1 MFLVGAGL
9 IFLTVIAYFLSEW
22 LCECC
27 RRWRQHKGHCSCS
40 RRREVCT
47 CLCIDKRSSTSRRSS
62 SRPGRMCCWRKPAW
76 AGACACDWI
85 LYPCPRVVSRRP
97 TAANHGGTAAGTST
111 SAATDL
117 GMVSPAQVGPL
128 AQAHAGVPTEDF
140 KHLGSVGVTQWYEVR
155 WLCCLYRRRL
165 GGKSSRRDNV
175 VLICRKTLW
184 VIAIG
189 LLSAGLFVL
198 STLVS

>member
-1 MFLVGAGL
+1 MLPVAVSEFTQCPNVSPGPPPLRHLLCVCVCFRGGVLSGVPGLHSQLAAGATGLVVFLVGAGL

-47 CLCIDKRSSTSRRSS
+47 CLCIDKRSSTSGRSS

-128 AQAHAGVPTEDF
+128 AQAHAGVPSEDF
-140 KHLGSVGVTQWYEVR
+140 
-155 WLCCLYRRRL
+155 
-165 GGKSSRRDNV
+165 N
-175 VLICRKTLW
+175 
-184 VIAIG
+184 
-189 LLSAGLFVL
+189 
-198 STLVS
+198 

>member
-1 MFLVGAGL
+1 MGRLCAHVLCHRGLPSGGVG
-9 IFLTVIAYFLSEW
+9 I
-22 LCECC
+22 LC
-27 RRWRQHKGHCSCS
+27 
-40 RRREVCT
+40 
-47 CLCIDKRSSTSRRSS
+47 
-62 SRPGRMCCWRKPAW
+62 
-76 AGACACDWI
+76 
-85 LYPCPRVVSRRP
+85 
-97 TAANHGGTAAGTST
+97 AAS
-111 SAATDL
+111 
-117 GMVSPAQVGPL
+117 V
-128 AQAHAGVPTEDF
+128 